1 MSKKKAERVR
11 KLFNNVNGNTRVR
24 WEHVNQKAYDFAN
37 DNQLSNEERT
47 SLEEQGMPTFT
58 INRISPVVEMLNFYA
73 TANNPRWQAI
83 ATEGSDTDV
92 AGVISDLADYI
103 WYTSDGGTL
112 YANAI
117 NDAVTKSIGYLQ
129 VDINPDMDHGMG
141 EVVIKQPEPF
151 DVYPDPKSRDM
162 LFRDAAFVLI
172 RKVLPK
178 THLKELFPQYK
189 SKISRASSDEQAEY
203 NYSSKDRGIE
213 QIDYTYKDI
222 NEESIDPSTGEDDK
236 LIELFELFEKV
247 KIEMVNVFYKI
258 PVTAKEL
265 KSIQQQVSV
274 RITELQKEQQVQFKE
289 QSKKMQEAVQKG
301 EMIPERMNLELE
313 KLRSEQNSQIQQVK
327 VEMQSKLQRASE
339 KIENFKISKKEFNIM
354 KEDEEFMANV
364 VDAIPFYST
373 RVRQTCVAGDSM
385 LYETV
390 LPDRIKDYP
399 IIPIHFKWTGTPFP
413 MSAISPLIGKQQEIN
428 KAHQLLVHNASLG
441 SSLRWMFE
449 EGSVDTE
456 YWEKYSSSP
465 GALLPIRPGAA
476 PPTPVQPAPLNS
488 AFFQIVESSKQ
499 DMEYLA
505 GIYASMMG
513 DTGGQH
519 ETYRGM
525 LAVDEYGTRRIKQW
539 LKNSIE
545 PSLKQVGRVV
555 MQYSQSL
562 YTAHKVFRIVQPSAL
577 QEDRQVEI
585 NVPMYNDKG
594 QAIGKSLELSTAKFD
609 IRIIAGST
617 MPVNRWAYLDE
628 LKQMLQLG
636 VIDDI
641 ALLAETDLKDKE
653 AIAKRKSLY
662 SQLQGQVRGSQS
674 TIKDQAGT
682 IETLERQVVQAGIKM
697 KIMQAEMEVYKK
709 KVDAQGKIQRAQDQV
724 QDSSKAEKAKLAA
737 TTNSLLARLGQDT
750 QAAGR
755 NLGQQA
761 AKAGQMMQDEAKRQ
775 AEEEKARKE
784 EEEKTVASQEE
795 NV

>member
-11 KLFNNVNGNTRVR
+11 KLFNSVNSNSRVR
-24 WEHVNQKAYDFAN
+24 WEHVNQKASDFAN
-37 DNQLSNEERT
+37 DNQLTNEERT

-92 AGVISDLADYI
+92 AGVVSDLADYI
-103 WYTSDGGTL
+103 WYHSDGGTL
-112 YANAI
+112 YSNAI
-117 NDAVTKSIGYLQ
+117 NDAVTKSMGYLQ
-129 VDINPDMDHGMG
+129 VDVDASADNGMG

-162 LFRDAAFVLI
+162 LFRDAAFILV

-178 THLKELFPQYK
+178 THIKELFPQYK
-189 SKISRASSDEQAEY
+189 AKVNKASSDEQAEY

-213 QIDYTYKDI
+213 QIDFTYKDI
-222 NEESIDPSTGEDDK
+222 NSESIDPETGEDDK
-236 LIELFELFEKV
+236 LLELFEVFERVKV
-247 KIEMVNVFYKI
+247 EYVNVFYKEPLTPKKI
-258 PVTAKEL
+258 KTIQEQVT
-265 KSIQQQVSV
+265 V
-274 RITELQKEQQVQFKE
+274 RIAEMQKEQKVVFAEQV
-289 QSKKMQEAVQKG
+289 KKMQEAVQKG
-301 EMIPERMNLELE
+301 DMIPERMQLEVERLQ
-313 KLRSEQNSQIQQVK
+313 KEQQQQIEQVK
-327 VEMQSKLQRASE
+327 IEMQSQLQRQAE
-339 KIENFKISKKEFNIM
+339 KIENFKISKKEFGIM
-354 KEDEEFMANV
+354 QDDEEFMANV
-364 VDAIPFYST
+364 VEVIPFFAP
-373 RVRQTCVAGDSM
+373 RIRQTCVVGDTL

-390 LPDRIKDYP
+390 LPEIITDYP
-399 IIPIHFKWTGTPFP
+399 IIPIHFKWTGTPYP

-545 PSLKQVGRVV
+545 PSLKQIGKVV
-555 MQYSQSL
+555 MQYSQTV

-585 NVPMYNDKG
+585 NVPLYNDKG
-594 QAIGKSLELSTAKFD
+594 ESIGKALELATAKFD
-609 IRIIAGST
+609 IRIVAGST

-636 VIDDI
+636 VIDDV
-641 ALLAETDLKDKE
+641 ALLAETDLKNKE
-653 AIAKRKSLY
+653 QIAKRKSLY
-662 SQLQGQVRGSQS
+662 SQLQGQISGAQT
-674 TIKDQAGT
+674 TIKDQKGT

-697 KIMQAEMEVYKK
+697 KIMKAEMEVHKK

-724 QDSSKAEKAKLAA
+724 QDSSKAERAKLAA
-737 TTNSLLARLGQDT
+737 TTNNMLARLGQET
-750 QAAGR
+750 QNAGR

-761 AKAGQMMQDEAKRQ
+761 AKAGQMMQEAAQKQ
-775 AEEEKARKE
+775 EEEMQKNVAEENE
-784 EEEKTVASQEE
+784 TP
-795 NV
+795 

>member
-1 MSKKKAERVR
+1 MSKKKSERVR
-11 KLFNNVNGNTRVR
+11 KLFNTVNGNTRVR
-24 WEHVNQKAYDFAN
+24 WEHVNQKACDFAN
-37 DNQLSNEERT
+37 DNQLTNEERT

-117 NDAVTKSIGYLQ
+117 NDAITKSIGYLQ
-129 VDINPDMDHGMG
+129 VDVNADLDGGMG
-141 EVVIKQPEPF
+141 EVVIRQPEPF
-151 DVYPDPKSRDM
+151 DVYPDPKSRDI
-162 LFRDAAFVLI
+162 LFRDASFILV

-178 THLKELFPQYK
+178 NHIKELFPQHK
-189 SKISRASSDEQAEY
+189 SKINKASSDEQSEY
-203 NYSSKDRGIE
+203 NYSSKDRGVE
-213 QIDYTYKDI
+213 QIDFTYKDI

-236 LIELFELFEKV
+236 LLELFELFEKIKV
-247 KIEMVNVFYKI
+247 EYVNVFYKV
-258 PVTAKEL
+258 PVSQKEL
-265 KSIQQQVSV
+265 KSIQQQVAVKVS
-274 RITELQKEQQVQFKE
+274 EMQKEQKVQLAE

-301 EMIPERMNLELE
+301 DMISERMRLELE
-313 KLRSEQNSQIQQVK
+313 KLQKQQQQQIQQVK
-327 VEMQSKLQRASE
+327 VEMQSQLQRKVE
-339 KIENFKISKKEFNIM
+339 QIENFKISKKEFVIM
-354 KEDEEFMANV
+354 QEDEEFMANV
-364 VDAIPFYST
+364 VDAIPFYAP
-373 RVRQTCVAGDSM
+373 RIQQTCVVGDAL

-390 LPDRIKDYP
+390 LPDIITEYP
-399 IIPIHFKWTGTPFP
+399 IVPIHFKWTGTPFP
-413 MSAISPLIGKQQEIN
+413 MSAVSPLIGKQQEIN

-441 SSLRWMFE
+441 SSLRWMYE

-456 YWEKYSSSP
+456 YWERYSSSP

-488 AFFQIVESSKQ
+488 AFFQIVQESKQ

-555 MQYSQSL
+555 MQYSQSV
-562 YTAHKVFRIVQPSAL
+562 YTAHKVFRIVQPSAIL
-577 QEDRQVEI
+577 EDRQVEI
-585 NVPMYNDKG
+585 NVPLYNDKG
-594 QAIGKSLELSTAKFD
+594 EAIGKSLDLAAAKFD

-653 AIAKRKSLY
+653 SIAKRKSLY
-662 SQLQGQVRGSQS
+662 SQLNGQIQGAQG
-674 TIKDQAGT
+674 TIKDQKGT
-682 IETLERQVVQAGIKM
+682 IETLERQLVQAGIKM
-697 KIMQAEMEVYKK
+697 KVMMAEMEVVKK
-709 KVDAQGKIQRAQDQV
+709 KEEAKGKIQRAQDQV
-724 QDSSKAEKAKLAA
+724 QDSSKAERAKLAA
-737 TTNSLLARLGQDT
+737 TTNQMLSRLGQET

-755 NLGQQA
+755 NLGHQA
-761 AKAGQMMQDEAKRQ
+761 AEAGKMMQDA
-775 AEEEKARKE
+775 A
-784 EEEKTVASQEE
+784 QEE
-795 NV
+795 QQKRVAEDTENA